1 EKRPMPVEELAFL
14 DEAAMCGTAAVI
26 SPIFRI
32 DDLDENKSYE
42 ILPSNQPGPVCT
54 KFYETLRAI
63 QYGDLEDTHGW
74 VTIIE

>member
-1 EKRPMPVEELAFL
+1 MPVEELEFL

-26 SPIFRI
+26 APINRI
-32 DDLDENKSYE
+32 DDLDANKTYN
-42 ILPSNQPGPVCT
+42 ILPSDKPGPVCT
-54 KFYETLRAI
+54 KFYETLRGI